1 MFASN
6 LIRSIVHRPIVLH
19 HAPRFTTQ
27 NTKTRY
33 TERTTVVDQ
42 TSIPHLY
49 ILPTQ
54 SLPQHAMLR
63 LFTSA
68 TRHLPSKVKHSSAL
82 SRHLSTPA
90 QATIKHPFSLTKEIA
105 VGIQDS
111 TALFIKHGVGMQKL
125 QMIAKEAGN
134 TETLVNRWQRMM
146 EAYLGTQ
153 VHVLAGLGY
162 QPNENGLREY
172 T

>member
-1 MFASN
+1 
-6 LIRSIVHRPIVLH
+6 
-19 HAPRFTTQ
+19 
-27 NTKTRY
+27 
-33 TERTTVVDQ
+33 
-42 TSIPHLY
+42 
-49 ILPTQ
+49 
-54 SLPQHAMLR
+54 MLR
-63 LFTSA
+63 LVTSA
-68 TRHLPSKVKHSSAL
+68 TRHLQSKVKHSSAL
-82 SRHLSTPA
+82 SRHLSTTPPP
-90 QATIKHPFSLTKEIA
+90 QAPIKHPFSLTKEIA

-125 QMIAKEAGN
+125 QMIAQEAGN